1 MLGGVTRHM
10 LPHLPALGPPRPCK
24 QALREHNDQ
33 APGYVVYSSAVTHAC
48 RGEDMRARANAKIK
62 SKKNSADRYFL

>member
-33 APGYVVYSSAVTHAC
+33 APGYVVYSSAV
-48 RGEDMRARANAKIK
+48 RWGEDMRARAHAKIK
-62 SKKNSADRYFL
+62 K

>member
-10 LPHLPALGPPRPCK
+10 LPHLPTLGPPSPCK

-33 APGYVVYSSAVTHAC
+33 ALGYVVYSSAVTHAC
-48 RGEDMRARANAKIK
+48 RGEDMREGAHAKIK
-62 SKKNSADRYFL
+62 NKKNSADQYFL

>member
-10 LPHLPALGPPRPCK
+10 LPHLPTLGPPSPCK

-33 APGYVVYSSAVTHAC
+33 ALGYVVYSSAVTLHA
-48 RGEDMRARANAKIK
+48 GAKTCAHVQMQK
-62 SKKNSADRYFL
+62 